1 MAWPSSSIVRRRF
14 PWGVRPIL
22 VIFLRWAKGS
32 VYDLLLC
39 ERGQPVVAM
48 SVSQCGRKRASR
60 ILDEV
65 ENRHAIS
72 YWREEVS
79 AIWVEEEVAS
89 AVDRSKK
96 V

>member
-1 MAWPSSSIVRRRF
+1 MTCYCKNIR
-14 PWGVRPIL
+14 
-22 VIFLRWAKGS
+22 S
-32 VYDLLLC
+32 VNL
-39 ERGQPVVAM
+39 
-48 SVSQCGRKRASR
+48 SQCESRIERDGR

-65 ENRHAIS
+65 ENRHTIS

-89 AVDRSKK
+89 AVDGSKK